1 MITIAIEL
9 NHVVRNVNKQILKY
23 YQKDINPELDIDDI
37 DEKDDVF
44 KYATFD
50 SIRDRNEFVYID
62 YPYEIFGC
70 AKTMDKDLMTK
81 INNWLVDL
89 TNEED
94 ETYRVIYY
102 SLNEEALTIQSS
114 FFFLS
119 KIGTRVRE
127 VLFPLDPKEIIDKA
141 DVVITSN
148 GYIIDAAN
156 GSNAKV
162 VLINR
167 PTNKDVKDKAF
178 LSYDSLV
185 DLIDDKE
192 FLKKIKD

>member
-185 DLIDDKE
+185 DLIDEKE